1 MTHQETYSNQSIAQE
16 EPRSGYMD
24 TLRAHPFRFGLTII
38 VLLWISYAATNFRS
52 PLSPIVLSDDNA
64 SAAVRQ
70 LIFGSA
76 GMCAFGLLFLTRN
89 IGAAIALNL
98 PLCAL
103 GAFVT
108 ISTLWSPEPAL
119 SAKRS
124 ILYLFCFAALLT
136 TVHASKSPVRSMLRT
151 IVGATSVIALVSL
164 IMYVALPQAY
174 SVNPAR
180 PGLAGVSV
188 HPNTL
193 APFLSIG
200 LLLSFGITSH
210 SPRQW
215 LCIRIAQ
222 ALLGLGLLLTFSMTT
237 WLSTAIGVGLYLFLS
252 ASTYRRGL
260 IQLAIAATLILGT
273 VIGWKNVQDAAFATS
288 GRDASLSGRDELW
301 SIVMTEGQKHPLF
314 GKGYGAFWTEGKGR
328 ELVQTWN
335 PRQSHNAYLDIWL
348 DLGVLGLIG
357 VGLCYHC
364 AFFTHWRHASG
375 SSGSPRRR
383 AMAAIY
389 ACAIAYMLSYAFA
402 QSFFLRFDSFPFM
415 VLTWSILLITN
426 RDRNNIDNEFPTATA
441 TA

>member
-1 MTHQETYSNQSIAQE
+1 MTIQRGIPSLSTPQE
-16 EPRSGYMD
+16 EAPRNGYMD
-24 TLRAHPFRFGLTII
+24 TLRAHPFRYCLTII
-38 VLLWISYAATNFRS
+38 LILWIIYAATNFRS

-64 SAAVRQ
+64 SSAVRQ

-103 GAFVT
+103 AAFVA
-108 ISTLWSPEPAL
+108 ISTLWSPEPGL
-119 SAKRS
+119 SAKRA
-124 ILYLFCFAALLT
+124 ILYLFCFATLLT
-136 TVHASKSPVRSMLRT
+136 TVHASKTPVRSMLLT
-151 IVGATSVIALVSL
+151 IVSATATIALISL
-164 IMYVALPQAY
+164 IMYIALPQAN

-200 LLLSFGITSH
+200 LLLSLGITSRG
-210 SPRQW
+210 PRES
-215 LCIRIAQ
+215 LSLRAAQ
-222 ALLGLGLLLTFSMTT
+222 GFLGLGLLLTFSITT
-237 WLSTAIGVGLYLFLS
+237 WLSTAVGIGLYVFLS
-252 ASTYRRGL
+252 ASNYRRGL
-260 IQLAIAATLILGT
+260 IQLSIAATLMLGT
-273 VIGWKNVQDAAFATS
+273 IIGWQNVQNAAFEAT

-301 SIVMTEGQKHPLF
+301 SIVMNEGQKHPLF

-335 PRQSHNAYLDIWL
+335 PRQSHNAYLDVWL

-364 AFFTHWRHASG
+364 ALFTHWHRLSGNSG
-375 SSGSPRRR
+375 SSQRR
-383 AMAAIY
+383 ALAALY
-389 ACAIAYMLSYAFA
+389 ACAIAYMISYAFA

-426 RDRNNIDNEFPTATA
+426 RDHNNINTEFPMAKA
-441 TA
+441 L